1 MKYFT
6 KQYLNFFKTL
16 AANNHKQW
24 FDENRKTYE
33 TVVREP
39 FKVFIGDLIQA
50 IGEIEPE
57 ISTLE
62 PKNAIFRIN
71 RDIRF
76 SKDKTPYKLF
86 NSAII
91 AVNGRKDKSYPG
103 LYLELNPEKLRILGG
118 VYKPSTLEVKK
129 IRTYMENNEKEF
141 KKIISDSKFVTTFGA
156 IKGNKHK
163 RLPKEF
169 VTAAEKQTLIWNK
182 QWYYET
188 ALSPKIILKDD
199 LLETIVKHYKI
210 ANDVQNFFIKA
221 LFDNSVQF

>member
-6 KQYLNFFKTL
+6 KDYLNFFKNL

-33 TVVREP
+33 RAVREP
-39 FKVFIGDLIQA
+39 FKVFIADVITA
-50 IGEIEPE
+50 IGQIDNEVQ
-57 ISTLE
+57 LE

-71 RDIRF
+71 RDVRF

-91 AVNGRKDKSYPG
+91 SKNGRKDKSYPG
-103 LYLELNPEKLRILGG
+103 LYLELNPEKLGIFGG
-118 VYKPSTLEVKK
+118 VYMPSTVEVKK
-129 IRTYMENNEKEF
+129 IRSYMESHEKEF
-141 KKIISDSKFVTTFGA
+141 QKRISDSKFVTTFGA

-169 VTAAEKQTLIWNK
+169 ITAAAKQELIWNK

-188 ALSPKIILKDD
+188 ALSPKIILQDN
-199 LLETIVKHYKI
+199 LLETVVQHYKI
-210 ANDVQNFFIKA
+210 AQKVQNFFTKA
-221 LFDNSVQF
+221 LYNN